1 MLVVPDKETLI
12 RFLSNISLFSN
23 AGLDV
28 LSHLTDKINVASYE
42 RGENVIRK
50 GDVGET
56 MYLIFSGSLKVHDG
70 EHQVASLE
78 QGQFFGELSLLD
90 SEPRSMSVST
100 LEDAVLGSISRNDFY
115 EVLKEF
121 PSMTRDIIAVLNRR
135 LRNQNDVLISE
146 YRTREA
152 QLTELVNIRT
162 AEVLRQSQV
171 IAEKNKEL
179 TDSLNYAK
187 RLQAAIL
194 PKRETIAGTFPDSF
208 ILYQPKDIVSGD
220 FYSFELQD
228 GREIIAAA
236 DCTGHGVSGAIMS
249 MIGSALLKQIIAEK
263 KITEPAD
270 ILHRLNEGVI
280 EALKQNENNTHDGMD
295 IALCSFD
302 LERRK
307 LVFAGANR
315 PLWRIR
321 NGELQAYVSD
331 KLPIG
336 GLQID
341 RSRPFTNNYIDLEP
355 GDALYIFSDGF
366 ADQFGG
372 ESGKKLMT
380 KRFKE
385 ILLSIAGR
393 PMPEQGEYLCAFIK
407 KWMGIF
413 EQVDDLLVIG
423 IRI

>member
-1 MLVVPDKETLI
+1 MQVIPGKETLI

-23 AGLDV
+23 AGEDV
-28 LSHLTDKINVASYE
+28 LSHLTDKIQVASHPT
-42 RGENVIRK
+42 GTTVIRK
-50 GDVGET
+50 GDIGET
-56 MYLIFSGSLKVHDG
+56 MFLIFSGSLKVHDG
-70 EHQVASLE
+70 EHQVARLE
-78 QGQFFGELSLLD
+78 KGQFFGELSLLD

-100 LEDAVLGSISRNDFY
+100 LEDTVLGSISRDDFY

-121 PSMTRDIIAVLNRR
+121 PSMTRDIIAVLNKR

-162 AEVLRQSQV
+162 AEVIRQSQV

-194 PKRETIAGTFPDSF
+194 PKRDAIHRAFPDSF
-208 ILYQPKDIVSGD
+208 IVYQPKDIVSGD
-220 FYSFELQD
+220 FYSFEIQE

-249 MIGSALLKQIIAEK
+249 MIGHALLKQIVAEK
-263 KITEPAD
+263 KITDPSQ

-280 EALKQNENNTHDGMD
+280 EALKQSENNTHDGMD

-302 LERRK
+302 MKNRK

-315 PLWRIR
+315 PLWLIR
-321 NGELQAYVSD
+321 RGELQTVASD

-341 RSRPFTNNYIDLEP
+341 RSRPFTNNVLDLEA
-355 GDALYIFSDGF
+355 GDAIYIFSDGF

-372 ESGKKLMT
+372 EMGKKLMT
-380 KRFKE
+380 KKFKE
-385 ILLSIAGR
+385 ILLSIYTR
-393 PMPEQGEYLCAFIK
+393 PMAEQGTYLCDFIK
-407 KWMGIF
+407 NWMGPY

>member
-1 MLVVPDKETLI
+1 MLVIPDKETLI

-23 AGLDV
+23 ASLDV
-28 LSHLTDKINVASYE
+28 LSHLTDKINVASYVT
-42 RGENVIRK
+42 GEHVIRK

-70 EHQVASLE
+70 EHQVARLE

-100 LEDAVLGSISRNDFY
+100 LEEAVLGSISRNDFY

-162 AEVLRQSQV
+162 AEVMRQSQV

-194 PKRETIAGTFPDSF
+194 PKREAIFRTFTDAF

-220 FYSFELQD
+220 FYAFELQD

-263 KITEPAD
+263 KITDPAD

-302 LERRK
+302 LANRK

-315 PLWRIR
+315 PLWLIR
-321 NGELQAYVSD
+321 KGELLTTVSD

-341 RSRPFTNNYIDLEP
+341 RSRPFTNNDIDLEP

-372 ESGKKLMT
+372 ASGKKLMT

-385 ILLSIAGR
+385 ILTSIQDKS
-393 PMPEQGEYLCAFIK
+393 MQEQGDYLCAFIK
-407 KWMGIF
+407 NWMGIF

-423 IRI
+423 IRV